1 MKYLVIGFFSASAL
15 LTGCS
20 QWAEPGTGGM
30 AEHNLSELIPVEAEQ
45 PLTADHGLRF
55 DFELQRQLVDTL
67 VNQGAQLCFPATI
80 AQLQQRENRI
90 ARELKA
96 GMSQDAANTLLIQRQ
111 QSAQLERQLSLALK
125 ESDCVIS
132 QRTHQTATQVG
143 MSIEELLNA
152 DNQFALNS
160 SELNPKYI
168 GRLAEAVALL
178 KQQKDY
184 RLMIY
189 GHADNSGNEQKNLAL
204 SRARAEQVSRYLS
217 ILGLDP
223 DRLEIAAM
231 GATKPLLQAEG
242 VENKLVNR
250 RVSITLI
257 ENARQ
262 ATSKK

>member
-1 MKYLVIGFFSASAL
+1 MKYKL
-15 LTGCS
+15 LSLFACINLLSGCS
-20 QWAEPGTGGM
+20 QWAEPGQGGM

-55 DFELQRQLVDTL
+55 DFELQRQLLDTL
-67 VNQGAQLCFPATI
+67 VNQGAQLCYPATVS
-80 AQLQQRENRI
+80 QLQQRENRI

-111 QSAQLERQLSLALK
+111 QTAQLERQLNQALA

-132 QRTHQTATQVG
+132 QRAHQTATQVG
-143 MSIEELLNA
+143 MTIEQLLNA

-178 KQQKDY
+178 KQQEHY

-189 GHADNSGNEQKNLAL
+189 GHADSSGSEQANMAL
-204 SRARAEQVSRYLS
+204 SQARAEQVSRYLA

-223 DRLEIAAM
+223 TRFDVAAM
-231 GATKPLLQAEG
+231 GESAPLFEQEG
-242 VENKLVNR
+242 SENQLVNR

-257 ENARQ
+257 ENAHQ
-262 ATSKK
+262 EQPQ